1 MDKVI
6 GFRVSFFE
14 KLDGDIVGFRGENL
28 MKAKWFKF
36 YLFFLFHMFV
46 FYYGVSMGIRSG

>member
-6 GFRVSFFE
+6 GFYVSFLY
-14 KLDGDIVGFRGENL
+14 KLGGGIVGFKGENL
-28 MKAKWFKF
+28 GKTKGLDF
-36 YLFFLFHMFV
+36 YLFILFHGFV